1 MKLSQLTG
9 VWLYVLPIIIN
20 IVFIK
25 IIAVSNPMGKECSR
39 VWTVDTLGLT
49 CTTQGGIGR
58 LSMGFL

>member
-1 MKLSQLTG
+1 MKLSQLTWG
-9 VWLYVLPIIIN
+9 LALCIIIIN

-58 LSMGFL
+58 PSMGFL